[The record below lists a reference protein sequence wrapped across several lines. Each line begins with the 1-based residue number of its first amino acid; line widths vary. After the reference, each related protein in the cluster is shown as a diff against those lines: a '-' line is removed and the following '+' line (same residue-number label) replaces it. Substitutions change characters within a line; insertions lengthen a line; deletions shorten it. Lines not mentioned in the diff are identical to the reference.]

1 MSLGY
6 QIAYRIGITP
16 WEKAGEAAAEQF
28 SGLLDR
34 EEADRTRPFG
44 RALDLG
50 CGTGSHTIEL
60 AERGW
65 TATGIDA
72 VERAIS
78 KAGDRAPSSRATF
91 VVGDVTDLGASG
103 VEGPIDFFLDV
114 GCFHGLD
121 DDQRAAMGRGVT
133 ALAGPDA
140 TLLLLAFRPSGR
152 PLLPRGAGHADIER
166 AFSDWK
172 VVAEEPADTSGMP
185 GPLKKTAP
193 QWFRLQRVRR

>member
-78 KAGDRAPSSRATF
+78 KAGDRAPSSGATF

-152 PLLPRGAGHADIER
+152 PLLPRGAGHADTER
-166 AFSDWK
+166 AFPDWK

>member
-6 QIAYRIGITP
+6 QIAYRVGITP

-34 EEADRTRPFG
+34 EEAGRTRPFG

-50 CGTGSHTIEL
+50 CGTGSHTVEL

-78 KAGDRAPSSRATF
+78 KARDRAPTPGPTF
-91 VVGDVTDLGASG
+91 VIGDVTNLGAAG
-103 VEGPIDFFLDV
+103 VEGPVDFFLDV

-121 DDQRAAMGRGVT
+121 DDQRLAMGRGVT

-166 AFSDWK
+166 AFPEWN
-172 VVAEEPADTSGMP
+172 VIGEQPADTSGMP

-193 QWFRLQRVRR
+193 QWFRLQRVTR

>member
-6 QIAYRIGITP
+6 QIAYRVGITP
-16 WEKAGEAAAEQF
+16 WERAGEAGAEQF

-34 EEADRTRPFG
+34 EEGDRTRPFG

-72 VERAIS
+72 VERAIT
-78 KAGDRAPSSRATF
+78 KARDRTPASATF
-91 VVGDVTDLGASG
+91 VVGDVTDLGAAG
-103 VEGPIDFFLDV
+103 VEGPVDLFLDI

-121 DDQRAAMGRGVT
+121 DGQRAAMGGGVT

-140 TLLLLAFRPSGR
+140 TVLMLAFRPSGR
-152 PLLPRGAGHADIER
+152 PLLPRGAGQAEIER
-166 AFSDWK
+166 AFPEWK
-172 VVAEEPADTSGMP
+172 VTAVEPADTSGMP

>member
-6 QIAYRIGITP
+6 QIAYRVGITP
-16 WEKAGEAAAEQF
+16 WEKAGEAGAEQF

-34 EEADRTRPFG
+34 EEAGRTRPFG

-72 VERAIS
+72 VERAIA
-78 KAGDRAPSSRATF
+78 KARDRAPATGATF
-91 VVGDVTDLGASG
+91 MVGDVTDLGAAG
-103 VEGPIDFFLDV
+103 VEGPVDFFLDI

-121 DDQRAAMGRGVT
+121 DGQRAAMGRGVT

-140 TLLLLAFRPSGR
+140 TLLMLAFRPSGR
-152 PLLPRGAGHADIER
+152 PLLPRGAGRADIER
-166 AFSDWK
+166 AFRDWK
-172 VVAEEPADTSGMP
+172 VTAVEPADTSGMP

-193 QWFRLQRVRR
+193 QLFRLQRVRS